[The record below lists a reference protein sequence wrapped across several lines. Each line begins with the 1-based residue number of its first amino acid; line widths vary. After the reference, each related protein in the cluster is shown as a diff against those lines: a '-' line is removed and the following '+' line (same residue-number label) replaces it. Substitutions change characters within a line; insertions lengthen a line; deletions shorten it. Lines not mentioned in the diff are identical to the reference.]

1 MDIIFSVLELLQVE
15 YRYHKRH
22 PRSFLKSIF

>member
-15 YRYHKRH
+15 YWYHKRH

>member
-1 MDIIFSVLELLQVE
+1 MDIIFFVLELLKDE